1 MWTVVSIL
9 IDNTETCELIQVD
22 CGGPDLHAAV
32 IFQNGGGV
40 VKSIG
45 GGGVSA

>member
-1 MWTVVSIL
+1 MNPYGDIMAIFHITIHY
-9 IDNTETCELIQVD
+9 T
-22 CGGPDLHAAV
+22 DLHAAV